1 MVPDHCLVII
11 NEIINLSLLFVFI
24 ESLIISTITNTSIYT
39 GFRMVQDR
47 CLVIINEVINSSL
60 LFVKVIKM
68 CLPIFFLYFQAPYY
82 LVYFFS
88 LFETKIDGIWI
99 VPIKSTFSS

>member
-11 NEIINLSLLFVFI
+11 NEIINSSLLFVFI

-68 CLPIFFLYFQAPYY
+68 RLPIFFFYIFRHLI
-82 LVYFFS
+82 
-88 LFETKIDGIWI
+88 T
-99 VPIKSTFSS
+99 